1 MKTFDGLIPPEQR
14 AAFNEQFIGGAVPF
28 FSYATEK
35 CAIDGMLAAAHFFT
49 PDFTLIGDCV
59 FLTAIMPPDFDEASY
74 REMEQRYHGDHSAME
89 RWVNAWSVGD
99 YFLNADPEYM
109 DDEQILTAFTD
120 CLQYYWGQRLKQL
133 FPDREFIFETGYEI
147 EGELGFTVTFYQ
159 RRASRD
165 RVI

>member
-1 MKTFDGLIPPEQR
+1 MRDR
-14 AAFNEQFIGGAVPF
+14 RDARRGAL
-28 FSYATEK
+28 FS
-35 CAIDGMLAAAHFFT
+35 

-59 FLTAIMPPDFDEASY
+59 FLTAIMPPDFNAESY

-89 RWVNAWSVGD
+89 RWVNAWSVGG

-133 FPDREFIFETGYEI
+133 FPDRGFIFETGYEI
-147 EGELGFTVTFYQ
+147 EGELGYTITFYQ
-159 RRASRD
+159 KRSANQ
-165 RVI
+165 